1 MATFAAERLQ
11 MVHLSSG
18 DLLREA
24 VRQQN
29 AVGLEARRFMERGTL
44 VPDRLVVRLILE
56 RLKGLESDRPV
67 VLDGFPRTIEQAIRL
82 DEMLT
87 EEGHRPIDLT
97 IDFEISEETVVK
109 RLVGRKVCSRC
120 GANYHVVTLPPR
132 ENDLC
137 DRCGASLSA
146 RADDEPQT
154 IRERLRI
161 YREETS
167 PLLEFYRSQGKLRLL
182 SGGLFIEEQYQGL
195 LALLKKERLVPG

>member
-29 AVGLEARRFMERGTL
+29 AVGRQARRFMERGTL
-44 VPDRLVVRLILE
+44 VPDRLVVRFILE
-56 RLKGLESDRPV
+56 RLQGLGSDRPV
-67 VLDGFPRTIEQAIRL
+67 VLDGFPRTVEQAVRL

-87 EEGHRPIDLT
+87 EEGHRPIDLA

-132 ENDLC
+132 ESDLC

-146 RADDEPQT
+146 RADDELQT
-154 IRERLRI
+154 IRKRLKS

-167 PLLEFYRSQGKLRLL
+167 GLLEFYRSQGKLRLL
-182 SGGLFIEEQYQGL
+182 SGEPAIEEQYQSLVRL
-195 LALLKKERLVPG
+195 LQEERLA